1 MMNNVDLSNH
11 NGKVVTITSGNGG
24 VGKTFLTASFATG
37 LAKLGKKVII
47 LTTDINNHILAMLL
61 KVEWGERL
69 TVYTTYDNKKL
80 IVNEKTQGLNYWLK
94 NGKDLLVKVRENL
107 DCIPLENFPNINK
120 TLEKLLYKLKY
131 YYDYIIIDNSFDEK
145 RSPVIFKY
153 SEKIIIASSGGVF
166 CTKGI
171 NRILKEVDISKIS
184 NIIFNKYLDWKISRE
199 NYKKITEMLKG
210 TPINLPDRIKELSII
225 RILVD
230 DSKSIWESNDQRIK
244 ETQGIIMNIL
254 KRL

>member
-1 MMNNVDLSNH
+1 MQ
-11 NGKVVTITSGNGG
+11 I
-24 VGKTFLTASFATG
+24 
-37 LAKLGKKVII
+37 
-47 LTTDINNHILAMLL
+47 
-61 KVEWGERL
+61 
-69 TVYTTYDNKKL
+69 
-80 IVNEKTQGLNYWLK
+80 
-94 NGKDLLVKVRENL
+94 
-107 DCIPLENFPNINK
+107 
-120 TLEKLLYKLKY
+120 
-131 YYDYIIIDNSFDEK
+131 
-145 RSPVIFKY
+145 IFKY